1 MTEVCFFSHTA
12 LYLLAFEPWLA
23 PVMNEHELYALA
35 TMMEEKQLRIYTD
48 LAEPA
53 QEHLENESDVS
64 PAVTMDLISSFVDG
78 LASHPGA

>member
-1 MTEVCFFSHTA
+1 MTEVCFFSHKA

-23 PVMNEHELYALA
+23 PVMNEHVLYALA

-53 QEHLENESDVS
+53 HEHLENESEVS
-64 PAVTMDLISSFVDG
+64 SAVTMELISSFVDG
-78 LASHPGA
+78 LASHPGV